1 MKNLSFNFRW
11 ARCFSLGFLLV
22 GPGLSVHYAEAQ
34 DFNAGAG
41 SLSAVTVDA
50 LSRGAPIV
58 EHNAQQLMV
67 PASTLKAATTAMALE
82 LLGPEF
88 RFTTDF
94 FACGTVSA
102 GVLHGH
108 LLVRGGGDPSLG
120 SSFFAET
127 QPERVLDE
135 VQEALKAEGIERVSG
150 KILLDLSLYAGD
162 AYPDGRLWEDM
173 ANYYGAAPSALSW
186 RDNSFDLYLQ
196 SPPEV
201 GGAVTLID
209 HSLGAEVPAFNT
221 RVVAAANNKDSAYIY
236 GHPDADRWTIRGSI
250 PVGRSSFRIRGAL
263 PHPAFVFGRELQER
277 LAAEGVDLW
286 EEAEAGCGNRL
297 RGVATYQSPPLLDIL
312 RVVNQRSHNLMADHL
327 FLECARQSGKAYD
340 WMEAREV
347 FMAFWKARVAV
358 DGLRIKD
365 GSGLS
370 PLNLVNARFLSEVL
384 GYMYHSEHWPAFRST
399 LAVGGVSGTL
409 SRMWTSDEFRGR
421 VLAKSGTMQGTMA
434 YCGYLQGPKGEWQ
447 SFVVMVDRFS
457 EEAAAVRKSMELFV
471 AERLGAMQ
479 K

>member
-11 ARCFSLGFLLV
+11 ARSFSLPLV
-22 GPGLSVHYAEAQ
+22 LAVLGWTSSTLEAQ
-34 DFNAGAG
+34 EFNGGPG
-41 SLSAVTVDA
+41 SLSAAVVKA
-50 LSRGAPIV
+50 LGSKEV
-58 EHNAQQLMV
+58 VFEHNAQQLMV
-67 PASTLKAATTAMALE
+67 PASALKVATSAMALE

-88 RFTTDF
+88 RFKTAF
-94 FACGTVSA
+94 FICGTVEA

-108 LLVRGGGDPSLG
+108 LLVRGGGDPTLG
-120 SSFFAET
+120 SSYFAET
-127 QPERVLDE
+127 LPEGVLDR
-135 VQEALKAEGIERVSG
+135 VQQLLKAEGIERMSG

-162 AYPDGRLWEDM
+162 PYPDGRLWEDM

-209 HSLGAEVPAFNT
+209 HSLGAQAPAFNT

-236 GHPDADRWTIRGSI
+236 GHPYADRWIIRGSI

-263 PHPAFVFGRELQER
+263 PHPAFVFGRELQQR
-277 LAAEGVDLW
+277 LGAEGVALW
-286 EEAEAGCGNRL
+286 EEGEVGCGDEL
-297 RGVATYQSPPLLDIL
+297 RAVFTYQSPSLLDIL

-327 FLECARQSGKAYD
+327 FLECARRAGKAYD
-340 WMEAREV
+340 WKAARQV
-347 FMAFWKARVAV
+347 FMDFWRARVAV
-358 DGLRIKD
+358 EGLRIKD

-370 PLNLVNARFLSEVL
+370 PLNLVNAQFLNEVL
-384 GYMYHSEHWPAFRST
+384 DYMFHSEHWPGFRST

-409 SRMWTSDEFRGR
+409 KGMWTSDEFRGR
-421 VLAKSGTMQGTMA
+421 VFAKSGSMQGSIT
-434 YCGYLQGPKGEWQ
+434 YCGYLQGPKGEWR
-447 SFVVMVDRFS
+447 SFVVMADRFS
-457 EEAAAVRKSMELFV
+457 ADPALVRQRMEGFV
-471 AERLGAMQ
+471 ADRLRAMS

>member
-1 MKNLSFNFRW
+1 MKNLNFSFRS
-11 ARCFSLGFLLV
+11 ARCFSLAFLLAA
-22 GPGLSVHYAEAQ
+22 PGLAVNSVEAQ

-41 SLSAVTVDA
+41 SLSAVTVEV
-50 LSRGAPIV
+50 LSSGTLIV

-94 FACGTVSA
+94 FACGTVTA

-127 QPERVLDE
+127 QPERVLDQ
-135 VQEALKAEGIERVSG
+135 VQQALKAKGIERVAG
-150 KILLDLSLYAGD
+150 KILLDLSLYEGD

-186 RDNSFDLYLQ
+186 RDNSFDLHLQ

-201 GGAVTLID
+201 GGAVTLVD
-209 HSLGAEVPAFNT
+209 QSMGAGAPAFQLK
-221 RVVAAANNKDSAYIY
+221 VVAAANNKDSAYIY
-236 GHPDADRWTIRGSI
+236 GHPYADRWTIRGSI
-250 PVGRSSFRIRGAL
+250 PIGRSSFRIRGAL
-263 PHPAFVFGRELQER
+263 PHPAFAFGRELQER
-277 LAAEGVDLW
+277 LGAEGLGLW
-286 EEAEAGCGNRL
+286 EPEEILCRPELMA
-297 RGVATYQSPPLLDIL
+297 VATYQSPPLLDIL
-312 RVVNQRSHNLMADHL
+312 RVVNQRSNNLMADHI

-347 FMAFWKARVAV
+347 FMDFWKARVAV

-370 PLNLVNARFLSEVL
+370 PLNLVHARFLSEVL

-457 EEAAAVRKSMELFV
+457 GEAAAVRKSMELFV

>member
-150 KILLDLSLYAGD
+150 KIFLDLSLYVGD
-162 AYPDGRLWEDM
+162 PYPDGRLWEDM

-186 RDNSFDLYLQ
+186 RDNSSDLYLQ

-209 HSLGAEVPAFNT
+209 HSLGAQAPAFNT

-236 GHPDADRWTIRGSI
+236 GHPDADRWIIRGSI

-263 PHPAFVFGRELQER
+263 PHPAFVFGRELQQR
-277 LAAEGVDLW
+277 LGAEGVALW
-286 EEAEAGCGNRL
+286 EEGEVGCGYEL
-297 RGVATYQSPPLLDIL
+297 RAVFTYQSPALLNIL

-327 FLECARQSGKAYD
+327 FLECARQRGKAYD
-340 WMEAREV
+340 WKEARRV
-347 FMAFWKARVAV
+347 FMDFWRARVAV
-358 DGLRIKD
+358 EGLRIKD

-370 PLNLVNARFLSEVL
+370 PLNLVNAQFLNEVL
-384 GYMYHSEHWPAFRST
+384 DYMFHSEHWLGFRST

-409 SRMWTSDEFRGR
+409 KGMWTSDDLCGR
-421 VLAKSGTMQGTMA
+421 VFAKSGSMQGSIT

-447 SFVVMVDRFS
+447 SFVVMADRFS
-457 EEAAAVRKSMELFV
+457 AEPALVRQGMEGFV